1 MKRNKK
7 IIKINLIPLPS
18 SNDGVLGR
26 QPGIYIHYYQ
36 GKVQYVGE
44 TVNVY
49 DGRPFRASRG
59 EPVDTIRW
67 LKASGN
73 DNARKKWE
81 AYLVVK
87 LNPTRQNV
95 RQYEGRATYAGYK
108 KSEARWI
115 EQGKEDKRKVTRRVC
130 NTLRDALKE
139 FSDSQKGH
147 IPLSQ
152 REIELKRR
160 SAWQLV
166 HRAITKL
173 VNQEPNMVRWHNDV
187 LYNYATN
194 KLRIIENEI
203 LGPIKQ

>member
-18 SNDGVLGR
+18 SNNGVLGR
-26 QPGIYIHYYQ
+26 QPAIYIHYYQ
-36 GKVQYVGE
+36 GG
-44 TVNVY
+44 
-49 DGRPFRASRG
+49 D
-59 EPVDTIRW
+59 
-67 LKASGN
+67 SGN

-81 AYLVVK
+81 AYLIVR
-87 LNPTRQNV
+87 LNPARQDV
-95 RQYEGRATYAGYK
+95 RHYEGRAMETGYK
-108 KSEARWI
+108 QSEKRWI

-130 NTLRDALKE
+130 NTLRDALKQ
-139 FSDSQKGH
+139 FSEAQKGH

-152 REIELKRR
+152 RDIELKRR
-160 SAWQLV
+160 SAWQLA